1 MSLWLIK
8 EIHALYHHHVSITK
22 EINEE
27 AAIQIMTTYIVAL
40 ANTLILRIEIT
51 ITCWTIE
58 SYHFFLAFNEH
69 YLNSTKEFYYSNN
82 FMIKISS
89 HKTSN

>member
-22 EINEE
+22 EINE
-27 AAIQIMTTYIVAL
+27 AATIQIMTTYIVAL
-40 ANTLILRIEIT
+40 ANSFVLRIEIT

-58 SYHFFLAFNEH
+58 SYHFLWF
-69 YLNSTKEFYYSNN
+69 S
-82 FMIKISS
+82 MIINLTHQRSFAAAIIS
-89 HKTSN
+89 

>member
-22 EINEE
+22 EVNE
-27 AAIQIMTTYIVAL
+27 AATIQIMTTYIVAL

-58 SYHFFLAFNEH
+58 SYHFL
-69 YLNSTKEFYYSNN
+69 
-82 FMIKISS
+82 
-89 HKTSN
+89 

>member
-8 EIHALYHHHVSITK
+8 EIHALYYHHVSITK
-22 EINEE
+22 EINE
-27 AAIQIMTTYIVAL
+27 AATIQIMTTYIVAL

-58 SYHFFLAFNEH
+58 SYHFLWFSMTIN
-69 YLNSTKEFYYSNN
+69 
-82 FMIKISS
+82 
-89 HKTSN
+89 